1 MRRALLI
8 GLALLWA
15 PPAPAH
21 DVDVATFALRP
32 AAAEDGARGWILD
45 IHVPQAAL
53 QRALERQTVRPPA
66 DPVAWREAAVAYLR
80 SHVRI
85 TSGGASVRFGGGGIK
100 VGGHQTDARFLYAIP
115 DGALLSIT
123 INAFAE
129 DDHQSNVL
137 KLRGATPR
145 TVVLTLDNHFTVDGI
160 TLRRP

>member
-15 PPAPAH
+15 PPAAAH

-32 AAAEDGARGWILD
+32 AAAEKGARGWVLD
-45 IHVPQAAL
+45 IHAPRAAL
-53 QRALERQTVRPPA
+53 QRALDRSKGAHPV

-80 SHVRI
+80 AHVRI
-85 TSGGASVRFGGGGIK
+85 TSDGAPVTFGGGGIK
-100 VGGHQTDARFLYAIP
+100 VGGHQTDARFLYAIA
-115 DGALLSIT
+115 DGAPLSIT
-123 INAFAE
+123 IDAFAE

-160 TLRRP
+160 TLRR